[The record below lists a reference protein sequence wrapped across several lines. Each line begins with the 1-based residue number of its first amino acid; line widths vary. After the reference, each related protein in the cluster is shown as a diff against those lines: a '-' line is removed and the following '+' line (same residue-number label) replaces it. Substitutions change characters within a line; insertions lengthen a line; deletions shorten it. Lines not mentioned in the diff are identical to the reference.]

1 MHLSL
6 IESQSYAEIFERL
19 DIDNLSQIQSG
30 RVRTFVKAAGVDHD
44 VVLKVSF

>member
-19 DIDNLSQIQSG
+19 DIDNLSQIQSD
-30 RVRTFVKAAGVDHD
+30 RVRSFVKAAGFDDD
-44 VVLKVSF
+44 VALKVRS